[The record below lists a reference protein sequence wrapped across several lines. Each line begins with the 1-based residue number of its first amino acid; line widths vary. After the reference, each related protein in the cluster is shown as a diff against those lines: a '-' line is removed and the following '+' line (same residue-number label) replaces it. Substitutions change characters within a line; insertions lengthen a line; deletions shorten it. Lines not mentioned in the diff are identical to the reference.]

1 MDDPHSKSCWL
12 PLAPADDQQAAAAIF
27 ARYSQ
32 RLIRL
37 AEVHLSRK
45 LAGRVDGEEVVQSAF
60 RTFFERNRRGE
71 FKIDGSVQLW
81 QLLVRITLLKARAKA
96 RHHTAGMRN
105 VRAEAT
111 GDHDAWLAEAINRE
125 PSPADSAA
133 MADQIEAL
141 LRGLPDVY
149 GQILGLRLEGHT
161 AAEIAGEL
169 KLSRQ
174 TIYRALHV
182 LQERLA

>member
-1 MDDPHSKSCWL
+1 MSST
-12 PLAPADDQQAAAAIF
+12 AACRSSEFAGIAVTDRPGSGSFSVVDANDRAEIAA
-27 ARYSQ
+27 
-32 RLIRL
+32 
-37 AEVHLSRK
+37 
-45 LAGRVDGEEVVQSAF
+45 
-60 RTFFERNRRGE
+60 
-71 FKIDGSVQLW
+71 
-81 QLLVRITLLKARAKA
+81 LVRAAQ
-96 RHHTAGMRN
+96 
-105 VRAEAT
+105 T